1 MTYDDKM
8 AYRLIFATIPTK
20 TNGKKIDELLKRYE
34 VLSMWR
40 IDLSDDQIL
49 LNILIRREKTEA
61 ILNLLQKYFSDIEGF
76 RVILIPVEASIP
88 LPETPVRILPKEEET
103 EEDSFV
109 PELVDR
115 LGPRELVDRLSR
127 QEIYADISDIS
138 RISNV
143 YIIMMFLSSVVAAI
157 GVLNNNVAVII
168 GAMVIAP
175 LFGPN
180 IALSLATVLGDTK
193 LALNAIKTNFTGIFT
208 ALTISVVLG
217 FFSIVDPSIPELL
230 LRTRVGLGSVTL
242 ALASGIVG
250 ALAFT
255 RGFRTTLVGVMVA
268 VALLPPLVTF
278 GLLLGSGNFYIAS
291 GALLLFLVNLVC
303 INLSGVLTF
312 IIQRIK
318 PIVPEKVEKAKKMTN
333 LALILWVSSLILFI
347 IMIFLRRGVFD
358 VIRL

>member
-1 MTYDDKM
+1 MV
-8 AYRLIFATIPTK
+8 YRLIVATIPIEK
-20 TNGKKIDELLKRYE
+20 DAEELDELLKRYE
-34 VLSMWR
+34 VLSMWK
-40 IDLSDDQIL
+40 INLSGGQLL

-61 ILNLLQKYFSDIEGF
+61 IMNFLQSRCADMEGF
-76 RVILIPVEASIP
+76 RVILVPVEASIP
-88 LPETPVRILPKEEET
+88 MPEEPVRILPEEKEVDEEENT
-103 EEDSFV
+103 FILG
-109 PELVDR
+109 ELVDR
-115 LGPRELVDRLSR
+115 LGSKELVDRLSR

-143 YIIMMFLSSVVAAI
+143 YIVMIILSSLVAAI

-180 IALSLATVLGDTK
+180 MALSLATVLGDVD
-193 LALNAIKTNFTGIFT
+193 LARDAIKTSLTGIIT
-208 ALTISVVLG
+208 ALAISMVIG
-217 FFSIVDPSIPELL
+217 FFATVDTTVPELL

-268 VALLPPLVTF
+268 VALMPPLVTF
-278 GLLLGSGNFYIAS
+278 GLLLGSGNFFMAS

-303 INLSGVLTF
+303 INLAGILTF
-312 IIQRIK
+312 LIQRIH
-318 PIVPEKVEKAKKMTN
+318 PIIPEKVQRAKKMTN
-333 LALILWVSSLILFI
+333 ISLIIWVMLLLIFVN
-347 IMIFLRRGVFD
+347 MILLRRGVFD
-358 VIRL
+358 VVRL

>member
-1 MTYDDKM
+1 MV
-8 AYRLIFATIPTK
+8 YRLIVATIPMEK
-20 TNGKKIDELLKRYE
+20 DVEELDELLKRYE

-40 IDLSDDQIL
+40 INLSGGQLL

-61 ILNLLQKYFSDIEGF
+61 IMNLLQKCCADMEGF
-76 RVILIPVEASIP
+76 RVILVPVEASIP
-88 LPETPVRILPKEEET
+88 MPEDPVRILPKEKEVD
-103 EEDSFV
+103 EEDTFILG
-109 PELVDR
+109 ELVDR
-115 LGPRELVDRLSR
+115 LGSKELVDRLSR

-143 YIIMMFLSSVVAAI
+143 YIVMIILSSLVAAI
-157 GVLNNNVAVII
+157 GVLNNNMAVII

-180 IALSLATVLGDTK
+180 MALSLATVLGDVD
-193 LALNAIKTNFTGIFT
+193 LARDAIKTSLTGIVT
-208 ALTISVVLG
+208 ALVISMVIG
-217 FFSIVDPSIPELL
+217 FFATVDTTVPELL

-268 VALLPPLVTF
+268 VALMPPLVAF
-278 GLLLGSGNFYIAS
+278 GLLLGSGNFFMAS

-303 INLSGVLTF
+303 INLAGILTF
-312 IIQRIK
+312 LIQRIH
-318 PIVPEKVEKAKKMTN
+318 PIIPEKVQRAKKMTN
-333 LALILWVSSLILFI
+333 ISLIIWVMLLLIFVN
-347 IMIFLRRGVFD
+347 MILLRRGVFD
-358 VIRL
+358 VVRL